1 MNKGTLALEVMSGA
15 DWYNDWLL
23 KNFSNFLSG
32 DILEA
37 GCGTGVFTE
46 KLTYYGN
53 TWALDSDEECIK
65 KTSQLVGNKALVG
78 YGNLEAD
85 RFFFKNKKFNSI
97 VCLNV
102 LEHIKNEGVA
112 LNNLYRLLKT
122 GGYLVLLVPAHNW
135 LFGEMDKTLGHLRRY
150 DKKKLAQKIELTGF
164 KIVSNKRLN
173 LFGAIGWYISGRILK
188 NKIIDGNKLRIFSLF
203 APFLLLLERIAE
215 PPVGIS
221 ILLIAKK

>member
-1 MNKGTLALEVMSGA
+1 MNKGILALEVMSGA
-15 DWYNDWLL
+15 DWYNDWLV
-23 KNFSNFLSG
+23 KAFSKFLSG

-37 GCGTGVFTE
+37 GCGTGIFTE

-53 TWALDSDEECIK
+53 TWAFDSDNGCVK
-65 KTSQLVGNKALVG
+65 QTSELVGSKALVG
-78 YGNLEAD
+78 YGNLETG
-85 RFFFKNKKFNSI
+85 RFFFRNKKFNSI

-102 LEHIKNEGVA
+102 LEHIENEMTA

-122 GGYLVLLVPAHNW
+122 GGYLILLVPAHNW
-135 LFGEMDKTLGHLRRY
+135 LFGEIDKTLGHLRRY
-150 DKKKLAQKIELTGF
+150 DKKKLAQKIETTGF
-164 KIVSNKRLN
+164 KIVSNKLLN

-188 NKIIDGNKLRIFSLF
+188 NKNVDRNKLRSFSLV
-203 APFLLLLERIAE
+203 APLLLLLERIAE